1 MTKEFSFSQREE
13 QLQAQSLCDLEV
25 GTQLALFALR
35 IAGDSQVRGGSN
47 QALRPAGASGR
58 ACGPLV
64 SIGVIPQCALPQSAV
79 ASVIAEGIRGE
90 MGFPPSSNFC
100 LKTGTAR
107 WQNMHKRVL
116 RVIRKTPGD
125 GEGGTAEI
133 HRRGTR
139 L

>member
-35 IAGDSQVRGGSN
+35 IAGDSQVQGGSN
-47 QALRPAGASGR
+47 QALGPAGASGM
-58 ACGPLV
+58 ACGSLV

-90 MGFPPSSNFC
+90 MGFPSSSNFC
-100 LKTGTAR
+100 LKTGT
-107 WQNMHKRVL
+107 
-116 RVIRKTPGD
+116 
-125 GEGGTAEI
+125 
-133 HRRGTR
+133 TR
-139 L
+139 